1 MMLLI
6 ACGGKDEPDTT
17 PSTPDN
23 PTTNQPQQE
32 TPTDPDPST
41 QGNPSTTPTY
51 TITWMDENGNVLSTA
66 SVNENTV
73 PAYTYSVTD
82 TAEYDYTFEGWS
94 AEAGGT
100 VLTSIPTATGNATY
114 YAKVSKVKQT
124 YTVTFNSN
132 GGSAVQ
138 SQTVEYGAKAT
149 VPAKPTYENHKF
161 VSWCYNA
168 DGTSPVDF
176 DTPITGNVTF
186 YAAWN
191 ETADV
196 KAILAALLSSYQM
209 HPSAYIPD
217 SMYYDY
223 SDNLVE
229 TDDIITDYSSSVNV
243 SNITYGFGEQWHMIL
258 ENLRQTNTFF
268 NVLSIVEG
276 LSSESIAVFNDYF
289 DKNPSD
295 TAHHEFKTG
304 IYNVTI
310 RFDGETMFYVLDY
323 TTNVPVFGEQTVQIA
338 LSMDV
343 ESGEKNVRMQIG
355 DANALSY
362 RITENTYEFAI
373 KYLGVRRAMFS
384 IERNDDDNI
393 KGSIY
398 EFVVVSSVEIAS
410 AAEFYITEDYVSVVG
425 NKANGMTGFTGYI
438 NELYDVESGK
448 MIGYEVNETLSSI
461 VYNTLWFNL
470 NDISGI
476 NSIKY
481 RAKNGDVPAAF
492 FINGIGNEWKTKNV
506 GGLGLKMLSRRFD
519 IEFRTQYV
527 YSYDATTGEYVEHA
541 VQVPMLFV
549 QEECYED
556 LIEDVESTNNVTIN
570 VLVTD
575 ADLTKILDDYD
586 TLIPIFVENKESITP
601 DDIVA
606 YIGNKYTFETEN

>member
-1 MMLLI
+1 MI
-6 ACGGKDEPDTT
+6 GCKNKKDPAT
-17 PSTPDN
+17 P
-23 PTTNQPQQE
+23 PTTFDPVE
-32 TPTDPDPST
+32 TI
-41 QGNPSTTPTY
+41 TY
-51 TITWMDENGNVLSTA
+51 TITWVDENGNTIHSGKVKI
-66 SVNENTV
+66 NET
-73 PAYTYSVTD
+73 PAYTYNVSD
-82 TAEYDYTFEGWS
+82 TAEWDFTFEGWS
-94 AEAGGT
+94 STADGE
-100 VLTSIPTATGNATY
+100 VLASIPVATADATY
-114 YAKVSKVKQT
+114 YAKVSAVKQK

-132 GGSAVQ
+132 GGSAVT
-138 SQTVEYGAKAT
+138 SQTVEYGDK
-149 VPAKPTYENHKF
+149 VSLPDNPTYENHKF
-161 VSWCYNA
+161 ICWCYDAN
-168 DGTSPVDF
+168 GTTPVDF
-176 DTPITGNVTF
+176 DAPITSNAVY
-186 YAAWN
+186 YAIWN

-196 KAILAALLSSYQM
+196 KGMLSALLNGYKMS
-209 HPSAYIPD
+209 PSHYIPE
-217 SMYYDY
+217 SMGYDF
-223 SDNLVE
+223 SDNLVDA
-229 TDDIITDYSSSVNV
+229 DDIVTNYSGFVNV
-243 SNITYGFGEQWHMIL
+243 SDITYGFGEQWHMVL

-268 NVLSIVEG
+268 NVLSVVEA
-276 LSSESIAVFNDYF
+276 LSTESITIFNDYF
-289 DKNPSD
+289 DRNPSD
-295 TAHHEFKTG
+295 TAHHEFEIG
-304 IYNVTI
+304 VYNVTVD
-310 RFDGETMFYVLDY
+310 FDGEVMFYVLDF
-323 TTNVPVFGEQTVQIA
+323 TTTLPVFGEQTVQIA

-343 ESGEKNVRMQIG
+343 ETGEKNVRIQAG

-362 RITENTYEFAI
+362 KITENSYEFAI

-384 IERNDDDNI
+384 IERTDDGNI

-492 FINGIGNEWKTKNV
+492 FINGIGNEWETKNV

-556 LIEDVESTNNVTIN
+556 LIEDVESTNDVTIT

-586 TLIPIFVENKESITP
+586 TLIPIFVENKESVTT

-606 YIGNKYTFETEN
+606 YIGNKIIFMEENN